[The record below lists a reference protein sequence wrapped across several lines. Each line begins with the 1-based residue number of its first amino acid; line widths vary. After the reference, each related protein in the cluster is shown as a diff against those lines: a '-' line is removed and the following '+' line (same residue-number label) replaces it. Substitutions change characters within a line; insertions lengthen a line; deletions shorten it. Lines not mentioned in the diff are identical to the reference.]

1 MKTVIIDGIR
11 FTLSNGKKY
20 HYNSKLRKHLHQYV
34 WEKENGKVPEGWEIH
49 HIDRDTTNN
58 DISNLEALPMLEHK
72 AIHTEML
79 HNDPERLEKMR
90 LNLEINARPKAN
102 EWHGSSDGIEWHKE
116 HYEKTKHKLHTK
128 KEFECEQCGSSF
140 IGVNNGVNRFC
151 SNKCKSKWRRVNGL
165 DDVTRE
171 CENCHKEFTVNKYS
185 KTTHCSRSCSA
196 KTRWIKRKDSLDL
209 QE

>member
-1 MKTVIIDGIR
+1 
-11 FTLSNGKKY
+11 
-20 HYNSKLRKHLHQYV
+20 
-34 WEKENGKVPEGWEIH
+34 
-49 HIDRDTTNN
+49 
-58 DISNLEALPMLEHK
+58 
-72 AIHTEML
+72 ML

-116 HYEKTKHKLHTK
+116 HYENTKHKLHTK